1 MMPNESFPTQLLVKE
16 KEFLSCC
23 QVFLIKGKLRTSG
36 LCCSLSHLAVHTEMT
51 GNTIERLMKL
61 LYEGVNVVA

>member
-1 MMPNESFPTQLLVKE
+1 MLPS
-16 KEFLSCC
+16 
-23 QVFLIKGKLRTSG
+23 VFDRGKFTTSG

-61 LYEGVNVVA
+61 LYERVNVVEFGSYKDLKRLK